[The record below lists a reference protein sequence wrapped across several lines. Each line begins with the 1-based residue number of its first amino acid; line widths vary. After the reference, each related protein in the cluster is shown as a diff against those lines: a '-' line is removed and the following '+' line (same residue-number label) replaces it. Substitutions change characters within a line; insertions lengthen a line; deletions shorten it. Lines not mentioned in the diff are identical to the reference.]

1 MLQNKRE
8 YLIEIM
14 YASGGKVRKVALN
27 DQMKDILESRK
38 HLPHPFPFAYD
49 GVYEKLVRKYYPLA
63 GIIGANLHNLRK
75 TSGGLLIQAGKDI
88 YRVSKFLGHSSVT
101 VTEKHYVDL
110 LRDDYQDMARALGE
124 RLEGDRHVTNTEQ
137 PISTHSGVNLG
148 LENTG
153 LKGPNRAPQ
162 TEVNPRKPSTND
174 GLQDS
179 IETPAGVVELVDTG
193 DLKSPARKGLP
204 GSSPGPGTWMVR
216 TGRVPAICG
225 ANGGIGKSGPFIT
238 PLEPS

>member
-1 MLQNKRE
+1 MRVGGK
-8 YLIEIM
+8 
-14 YASGGKVRKVALN
+14 GGKVRKVALN

-88 YRVSKFLGHSSVT
+88 YRVSKFLGHSSVV

-110 LRDDYQDMARALGE
+110 LRDDYQDMARALGD
-124 RLEGDRHVTNTEQ
+124 RLQGDRHVTNTDQ
-137 PISTHSGVNLG
+137 PISTHSGVKLG
-148 LENTG
+148 QENTRLEG
-153 LKGPNRAPQ
+153 SKRALQAKVGPH
-162 TEVNPRKPSTND
+162 KPSINS
-174 GLQDS
+174 GLQDLGKN
-179 IETPAGVVELVDTG
+179 TAGVVELVDTG
-193 DLKSPARKGLP
+193 DLKSPARTGLP

-216 TGRVPAICG
+216 TGRDPAAAIGG
-225 ANGGIGKSGPFIT
+225 ASNLRGEI
-238 PLEPS
+238 